1 MQTTIKP
8 AMALTAGLALALT
21 GCGGGGGSDGPA
33 TGRISLAVMDAP
45 VDSATSVV
53 VEFTGLELK
62 PESGPSFTIDL
73 DPARQVDLYDL
84 QEGMSEYLV
93 IDETV
98 PAGRYNWVR
107 LMLNA
112 EEGLTDSY
120 IEMDD
125 GSSHPL
131 HIPSGAQTGLKL
143 VSGFLV
149 PVNGD
154 ADFVIDFDLRKS
166 VVKPEAVG
174 QDYKLKPAL
183 RMVNTAEAGD
193 IGGTVDAALLSGD
206 GCMDSHAVYVFEGAN
221 ADVDDVDDIDPDPA
235 TSALVN
241 LRESDGVFAY
251 RAAYLV
257 PGEYTVVLTCNAE
270 LDGEADDFPGAGGF
284 DFVRN
289 DDGTI
294 MSLSVTV
301 SASAVADASF

>member
-1 MQTTIKP
+1 MQTLIKP
-8 AMALTAGLALALT
+8 TLGLTLGLALSLT
-21 GCGGGGGSDGPA
+21 GCGGDGGDGGAA

-45 VDSATSVV
+45 VDSASSVV

-62 PESGPSFTIDL
+62 PESGPSFTIGL

-98 PAGRYNWVR
+98 PSGRYNWVR
-107 LMLNA
+107 LLLNA

-125 GSSHPL
+125 GSRHSL

-166 VVKPEAVG
+166 VVKPEAEG

-183 RMVNTAEAGD
+183 RMVNMAEAGD
-193 IGGTVDAALLSGD
+193 IGGTVDSTLLAGSGCT
-206 GCMDSHAVYVFEGAN
+206 GANAVYVFEGT
-221 ADVDDVDDIDPDPA
+221 DPDDEDGIAPDPV

-241 LRESDGVFAY
+241 YRETEGIYAY
-251 RAAYLV
+251 RVAYLV
-257 PGEYTVVLTCNAE
+257 PGDYTVALTCNAD
-270 LDGEADDFPGAGGF
+270 LDGAEDDFPAGSSGF

-289 DDGTI
+289 EDGTI
-294 MSLSVTV
+294 MTR
-301 SASAVADASF
+301 SASVSVDTLADASF

>member
-1 MQTTIKP
+1 MQNLSRLG
-8 AMALTAGLALALT
+8 LTLGATLALA
-21 GCGGGGGSDGPA
+21 GCGGGGDGGAA

-53 VEFTGLELK
+53 VEFTELELK
-62 PESGPSFTIDL
+62 PESGPSFTIPL

-93 IDETV
+93 IDRTV

-107 LMLNA
+107 LGLNA

-125 GSSHPL
+125 GSRHPL

-149 PVNGD
+149 PVNGE

-166 VVKPEAVG
+166 IVKPEAEG

-183 RMVNTAEAGD
+183 RMVNMATAGD
-193 IGGTVDAALLSGD
+193 IGGTVDATLLAGT
-206 GCMDSHAVYVFEGAN
+206 GCSDPAANAVYVFEGAGIEP
-221 ADVDDVDDIDPDPA
+221 DDEDGTEPDPV

-241 LRESDGVFAY
+241 LRESDGIYAY
-251 RAAYLV
+251 RVAYLV
-257 PGEYTVVLTCNAE
+257 PGEYTVALTCNADQDVVE
-270 LDGEADDFPGAGGF
+270 IDDLPGDGSFGF
-284 DFVRN
+284 VASQD
-289 DDGTI
+289 
-294 MSLSVTV
+294 VTV
-301 SASAVADASF
+301 VADTLADASF